1 MKKHLQ
7 LFKLS
12 IASFAMCC
20 SIAVQATV
28 FPYVTKLQSF
38 GGSTANTSTF
48 TPIPGDYTLEVQG
61 SVGTAISVAG
71 GVYTYTP
78 TTNGTVRFVQKS
90 GVVYVY
96 EGTTYMTTVTPS
108 YSTIFPT
115 IADANVR
122 TDANNLLQNS
132 SFETLGT
139 LVVGTAGTSTAKY
152 TFASPWTSNVTINA
166 TTNTIRVGWSAGLT
180 DGTALCIWRGTGN
193 TNYLAQPISATVK
206 SNTFYKVV
214 LRQAAG
220 SNSAA
225 LFNIGLGSTVD
236 GMEYGSK
243 TMLLGNGLNG
253 QYSMVL
259 GTPASV
265 SATSYFTFKNTAVNT
280 ATAGTQ
286 TDALTQI
293 DYMELIEGAFTTPG
307 ITGVSSA
314 TFLGGTAYAPDV
326 TVNYSGG
333 DSYDMT
339 SYILN
344 RGFDNLRGEWTETP
358 TANAGGYANSEVE
371 FYSKTFNLSQA
382 ITGLPAGI
390 YRLKAQ
396 GFERAKANDAA
407 AAYIAGTEVILSKL
421 YATSSVNTYTQNF
434 NSLYLNA
441 YQAAWGGAA
450 TSNYIN
456 TMPAAN
462 GAFTAGFYDMQL
474 ENIVVGADG
483 ALTIGASK
491 ATNVTNSW
499 TIMDNFR
506 LYYLGSVTEPR
517 LSLVQTS
524 VGLTTTTNTAIINLT
539 GSNLT
544 SDIAV
549 TVPSTHITL
558 SGDNVTGTSP
568 NYTIAVANANVTNNI
583 TVTWDKAANVTGN
596 ISCVS
601 GAATKLVSV
610 TTDDIT
616 SAALSGI
623 SLSAGGLNTAF
634 AVGTTSYTVK
644 APADVTSITV
654 TATTTPT
661 CATVTNNN
669 SAISASVPTVALTGN
684 SYDGNTHTSAYS
696 LTWGGNFAFTD
707 WAANGSTDAYLSVPT
722 IYGWSAAPVLNW
734 VNSNSTNAG
743 TVRYMDLVGG
753 VNTGISGVTYT
764 YNSVNYN
771 GRILFVRWDGGADA
785 RVYSYPVY
793 LETGKV
799 YNFNS
804 KVAWNSVA
812 TAGTLTFNINSS
824 KDNTG
829 TSGGTGTAVTGAAG
843 TLVDGVISSISVPTT
858 GVYYLNITSST
869 ASLSAIADLSI
880 SLGAVTGFANV
891 NNSFKAYTVDKKL
904 TVIGVDSYVV
914 YNVQGM
920 KVADVKSNMANSTV
934 TLTSGIYFV
943 KSADAVQKVMVK

>member
-1 MKKHLQ
+1 MKKHLRF
-7 LFKLS
+7 LRLS
-12 IASFAMCC
+12 IALLAMCC
-20 SIAVQATV
+20 SFAVQATV
-28 FPYVTKLQSF
+28 FPYVTKLQNF
-38 GGSTANTSTF
+38 GGISASTSTF

-61 SVGTAISVAG
+61 TIGTAITVAG
-71 GVYTYTP
+71 GVYIYTP
-78 TTNGTVRFVQKS
+78 TTSGTVRFVQKS

-96 EGTTYMTTVTPS
+96 EGNRYMTSVTPS
-108 YSTIFPT
+108 YSSIFPT

-122 TDANNLLQNS
+122 TDANNLLQNA

-139 LVVGTAGTSTAKY
+139 LVTGTAGTSTAKY
-152 TFASPWTSNVTINA
+152 TFASPWTTNVTIDA
-166 TTNTIRVGWSAGLT
+166 TTNSIRVGWATGLT
-180 DGTALCIWRGTGN
+180 DGTALCIWRGTAN
-193 TNYLAQPISATVK
+193 TNYFAQPITATMK

-214 LRQAAG
+214 VRQSAG

-225 LFNIGLGSTVD
+225 LFNIGLGSTVA

-243 TMLLGNGLNG
+243 KMLLGNGMNG
-253 QYSMVL
+253 QYTVVL

-265 SATSYFTFKNTAVNT
+265 TGTTYFTFKNTAINT
-280 ATAGTQ
+280 ATAGNQ

-293 DYMELIEGAFTTPG
+293 DYMELIEGAFGTPG

-314 TFLGGTAYAPDV
+314 TFLDGTAYSPDV

-339 SYILN
+339 PFIAN
-344 RGFDNLRGEWTETP
+344 QGFDNFKGEWVESP
-358 TANAGGYANSEVE
+358 AANLGGYSNSEVE
-371 FYSKTFNLSQA
+371 YYNKTFGLSQA
-382 ITGLPAGI
+382 LTGLPAGI

-396 GFERAKANDAA
+396 GFERAKGNDAA
-407 AAYIAGTEVILSKL
+407 VAYLAGTEVILSKL
-421 YATSSVNTYTQNF
+421 YATSSVNTYTRNF

-441 YQAAWGGAA
+441 YQAGWGG
-450 TSNYIN
+450 TQSSNYLN
-456 TMPAAN
+456 DMLSAKN
-462 GAFTAGFYDMQL
+462 AFTAGYYDMQL
-474 ENIVVGADG
+474 EDIVVADG
-483 ALTIGASK
+483 TLTVGASK

-517 LSLVQTS
+517 LSLPQTS
-524 VGLTTTTNTAIINLT
+524 AILTTVANTAIINLT

-544 SDIAV
+544 ADITI

-583 TVTWDKAANVTGN
+583 TVTWDKAANVSGN

-616 SAALSGI
+616 SVAISGI
-623 SLSAGGLNTAF
+623 TLSAGGLNTAF

-644 APADVTSITV
+644 VPADVNSVTITG
-654 TATTTPT
+654 TTTPT

-669 SAISASVPTVALTGN
+669 SVISSSVPSVILTGN
-684 SYDGNTHTSAYS
+684 SYDGNAHTSAYS
-696 LTWGGNFAFTD
+696 VTWGGNFAFID
-707 WAANGSTDAYLSVPT
+707 WAANGSTDAYLSVPS
-722 IYGWSAAPVLNW
+722 IYGWSANPALTW
-734 VNSNSTNAG
+734 VNANSTAAG
-743 TVRYMDLVGG
+743 TVRYMDMVNGANVGI
-753 VNTGISGVTYT
+753 VGITYT
-764 YNSVNYN
+764 YNSVNFN
-771 GRILFVRWDGGADA
+771 GRIMFVRWDGGADA

-812 TAGTLTFNINSS
+812 TAGTLTFNINSA

-829 TSGGTGTAVTGAAG
+829 TSGGSGTAITGAAG
-843 TLVDGVISSISVPTT
+843 TMVDGVISTISVPTT
-858 GVYYLNITSST
+858 GVYYLNVTSST
-869 ASLSAIADLSI
+869 ASLCSLADLSI
-880 SLGAVTGFANV
+880 SLGSVTGLDKV
-891 NNSFKAYTVDKKL
+891 NSSLKAYTVDKKL
-904 TVIGVDSYVV
+904 TVTGVDNYVV

-920 KVADVKSNMANSTV
+920 KVADVKSNMANTTV
-934 TLTSGIYFV
+934 TLTSGVYFV
-943 KSADAVQKVMVK
+943 KSADAVQKILVK